1 MAITPVLFSLLL
13 SSLVML
19 GSMVEYGAAFTSG
32 ALFQRAPTYAQA
44 STYGLRQ
51 VPRTG
56 RCVYLLCQ
64 IPRNCRDVPICE
76 DESQIWTL
84 KWNWSHLQR
93 HTLPASSNA
102 QAGTHP
108 SQSSRTDEIQT
119 HALSRAHFHSCT
131 APCSIRRHPMVLCA
145 RKKGAGGGDGWMG
158 GGSVSMGDEP
168 LQEGL
173 RERSLNIAGAVRVS
187 VFCVSL
193 ILVAVC
199 ESSCWSLCENFDNAN
214 NVIFVCWT
222 WRIHIFT

>member
-1 MAITPVLFSLLL
+1 MVLPSHLELCFSAHPHTRKQARTVYAK
-13 SSLVML
+13 SL
-19 GSMVEYGAAFTSG
+19 
-32 ALFQRAPTYAQA
+32 APA
-44 STYGLRQ
+44 G
-51 VPRTG
+51 VCIF
-56 RCVYLLCQ
+56 CVK

-199 ESSCWSLCENFDNAN
+199 ESSC
-214 NVIFVCWT
+214 
-222 WRIHIFT
+222 